1 MRCASADAENILI
14 LLLYAIYGKTMNHM
28 PNIRENRLNRII
40 SEAVRKVIN
49 EGTSVVDRFS
59 ELVNSANEA
68 YRRNVEE
75 FGEGWS
81 LMDNEA
87 ECYGLSSDIRVLGN
101 GYIVFPFTGWQ
112 YSPYNGP
119 IRIRT
124 FSKAGGKATLY
135 KDELHY
141 SYDYR
146 DAKKLLKQVIS
157 DAERYRKDM
166 EGYDPNW
173 EDKEDGNPKA
183 IRDFNKSI
191 GVRAGARK
199 PY

>member
-1 MRCASADAENILI
+1 M
-14 LLLYAIYGKTMNHM
+14 G
-28 PNIRENRLNRII
+28 NRIRI
-40 SEAVRKVIN
+40 SESELSDIVAESVSRVIN

-75 FGEGWS
+75 FGDEMS
-81 LMDNEA
+81 LMDREA
-87 ECYGLSSDIRVLGN
+87 ECYGLSSDIRVMGN
-101 GYIVFPFTGWQ
+101 GYILFPFKAWK
-112 YSPYNGP
+112 YSTYNGP
-119 IRIRT
+119 TIRIRT
-124 FSKAGGKATLY
+124 FSKAGGKVTLY

-173 EDKEDGNPKA
+173 EDEEEGNPKA

>member
-1 MRCASADAENILI
+1 MSADAENILI
-14 LLLYAIYGKTMNHM
+14 LALYAIYRKTMNHM
-28 PNIRENRLNRII
+28 SNIRENRLNRII
-40 SEAVRKVIN
+40 SEAVRKVIS
-49 EGTSVVDRFS
+49 EGANVIDKFS

-75 FGEGWS
+75 FGEKMS
-81 LMDNEA
+81 LMDREA
-87 ECYGLSSDIRVLGN
+87 ECYGLSSDIRIFGN

-112 YSPYNGP
+112 YSAYDKPEK
-119 IRIRT
+119 IKVFT
-124 FSKAGGKATLY
+124 KSGGKPRLY

-141 SYDYR
+141 QYDYR

-173 EDKEDGNPKA
+173 EDEGDGNPKA

>member
-1 MRCASADAENILI
+1 MS
-14 LLLYAIYGKTMNHM
+14 
-28 PNIRENRLNRII
+28 NIRENRLNRII

-49 EGTSVVDRFS
+49 EGTSVVDKFS

-75 FGEGWS
+75 FGGEMS
-81 LMDNEA
+81 LMDREA
-87 ECYGLSSDIRVLGN
+87 ECYGLSSDIRILGN

-112 YSPYNGP
+112 YSAYGKPEK
-119 IRIRT
+119 IKIFT
-124 FSKAGGKATLY
+124 KAGGKVKLY

-157 DAERYRKDM
+157 DADRYRKDM